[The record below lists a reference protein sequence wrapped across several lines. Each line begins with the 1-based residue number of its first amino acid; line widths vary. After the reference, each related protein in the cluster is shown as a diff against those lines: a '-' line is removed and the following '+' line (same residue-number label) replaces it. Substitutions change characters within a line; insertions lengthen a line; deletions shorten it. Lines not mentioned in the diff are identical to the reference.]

1 MDVAG
6 RADGLSEL
14 LAETDNGS
22 VDLVKLVDVLEG
34 AVAEHECIVARGLD
48 FEVIVERSDLL
59 DLSPRSALENA
70 LVELS
75 LAARGTKN
83 QPFPVL
89 DQQAFGNARFFIE
102 GLKVAV
108 RNQLIEILQA
118 HLVFG

>member
-1 MDVAG
+1 MDVAS

-34 AVAEHECIVARGLD
+34 AVAEHEGVVARRLD

-75 LAARGTKN
+75 LAARGTEN

-89 DQQAFGNARFFIE
+89 DQQAFGNTRFFIE

-108 RNQLIEILQA
+108 RNQLIEIFQA
-118 HLVFG
+118 HLVFC